1 MGINATYSY
10 FCLPAM
16 DSPPFAHVHRLYVE
30 HHDWLRGWL
39 TRRVNNRDDAAD
51 ITQDTFCRVLTA
63 PGAQPL
69 AEPRAY
75 LLTLARRLT
84 IDLWRTRD
92 VEARYLEALAQQP
105 EPVVASPE
113 TLLMLKQA
121 VLEIDALLDGLPVA
135 VKHAF
140 LLNRLDGMTHPEVA
154 RALGISLA
162 TVERHIRR
170 AFLHCLSQASREA
183 TANGAAAA

>member
-1 MGINATYSY
+1 
-10 FCLPAM
+10 M
-16 DSPPFAHVHRLYVE
+16 DSPPLPDVQRLYVE
-30 HHDWLRGWL
+30 HHEWLRGWL
-39 TRRVNNRDDAAD
+39 RKRVNNRDDAAD
-51 ITQDTFCRVLTA
+51 LTQDTFCRVLTTPRPEA
-63 PGAQPL
+63 L

-92 VEARYLEALAQQP
+92 VEARYLEALAREA
-105 EPVVASPE
+105 EPLAVSPE

-121 VLEIDALLDGLPVA
+121 VAHIDRLLDGLPVA

-154 RALGISLA
+154 ATLKLSLA
-162 TVERHIRR
+162 TVERHIKR
-170 AFLHCLSQASREA
+170 AFLHCLAARDAE
-183 TANGAAAA
+183 AAALPSTGNV